1 MTRRNADTVRQLMAE
16 VMAGR
21 LSRRE
26 VLQRARALGVSV
38 PLAAALL
45 GMGMGA
51 AGAQEGTPAGTPA
64 APPPSGPPIKIGASV
79 STTGSNGRTGQYQQE
94 AYQLWESQKNASGG
108 LLGRPV
114 QFIIYDDQSDPT
126 TGARLYERLL
136 NEDKVDLVLGPY
148 SSGVTQAVVQVTER
162 AKFPLLAAGASASDI
177 WKRNYRYVFGV
188 YSIAEDYFKSIV
200 LDIAPAQGYKT
211 AAVIYEDTLFP
222 TSTAQGAIE
231 HCKTAGIQV
240 VINEKYPAKAT
251 DVSSVL
257 TKVRDA
263 NPDMLIGGSY
273 LPDAVLI
280 TRQSKELGVNPKLF
294 AFSVGAAQPDF
305 GEGLG
310 ADANFVLGPS
320 MWEPE
325 IDTPGNQAFVVA
337 YKAKFPGRNPD
348 YHSATGYAGCQVLE
362 AAVTA
367 VGEIDR
373 EAIRDQLAALQME
386 TVLPGTYQVT
396 EQGQMI
402 GHIPLTVQWQNGA
415 KVIVTPEQFAA
426 GELMLPTPPWNQRG

>member
-1 MTRRNADTVRQLMAE
+1 MKSRNADSVRQLTAE
-16 VMAGR
+16 VMAGK

-26 VLQRARALGVSV
+26 ILQRAAAVGLSV

-45 GMGMGA
+45 GAGA
-51 AGAQEGTPAGTPA
+51 AGAQEATPSGTPT

-79 STTGSNGRTGQYQQE
+79 STTGSNGRTGLYQQE
-94 AYQLWESQKNASGG
+94 AFRLWEAQKNASGG

-148 SSGVTQAVVQVTER
+148 SSSVTQAVAQVTER
-162 AKFPLLAAGASASDI
+162 APLPLLAAGASASDI

-188 YSIAEDYFKSIV
+188 YSIAEDYFKSIL

-211 AAVIYEDTLFP
+211 AAIIYEDTLFP
-222 TSTAQGAIE
+222 TATAQGAIA
-231 HCKTAGIQV
+231 HCETAGIQV
-240 VINEKYPAKAT
+240 VVNEKYPAKAT

-305 GEGLG
+305 AEALG
-310 ADANFVLGPS
+310 ADANYVLGPS

-325 IDTPGNQAFVVA
+325 IDTAGNQAFVEA
-337 YKAKFPGRNPD
+337 YRAMFPGREPD
-348 YHSATGYAGCQVLE
+348 YHSATGYSAAQVLE

-367 VGEIDR
+367 AGSLDR
-373 EAIRDQLAALQME
+373 EAIREQLLSLQME
-386 TVLPGTYQVT
+386 TVLPGKYQVN

-402 GHIPLTVQWQNGA
+402 GHIPLTIQWQNLA
-415 KVIVTPEQFAA
+415 RVIVAPEQFAA
-426 GELMLPTPPWNQRG
+426 GDLILPTPPWNQRG